1 MFLFLTTNYLNLFD
15 IIIYVK
21 SPPAFVDE
29 LPFSAHSFAS
39 HPEKNRAIRTPK
51 LASSAH
57 RWRWGWALEASC
69 KAEIYFIRMGWNE
82 EITSATWG

>member
-1 MFLFLTTNYLNLFD
+1 MCFLMLKYAKSGLLKKNRLSYFSMFLFLTTNYLNLFD

-39 HPEKNRAIRTPK
+39 HPEKKTGP
-51 LASSAH
+51 SGH
-57 RWRWGWALEASC
+57 R
-69 KAEIYFIRMGWNE
+69 N
-82 EITSATWG
+82 